1 MTSGYTPEVT
11 ALIMAMADVKSDTCD
26 LKVSLP
32 VISDPAELAKL
43 EAHAEAQ
50 AIIDN
55 AARETYAASDPP
67 LPESSQPNT
76 TKHATKMTKIELELD
91 ALIHM
96 SNFWANKYID
106 GTIDLDT
113 LIARELDVQRKIK
126 GLKNTRK
133 QLQQH
138 VAARPPGV

>member
-11 ALIMAMADVKSDTCD
+11 ALIMAMADVKSNTCD
-26 LKVSLP
+26 FKVSL
-32 VISDPAELAKL
+32 SDPAELAKL

-50 AIIDN
+50 VAIDN
-55 AARETYAASDPP
+55 AAREAHVASDPP
-67 LPESSQPNT
+67 PPESDQPNT
-76 TKHATKMTKIELELD
+76 TKHVTRMTKIELELD

-96 SNFWANKYID
+96 SNYWANKYID

-138 VAARPPGV
+138 VAARPPGA